1 MNILAISPRNSS
13 FDGVKPHVRFS
24 SSSRWSITGG
34 VFNPSHSY
42 WKMINQIADRPTT
55 CFPEGQRSPFSGTK
69 PKHHIGGY
77 IPIIYIIIHLLYYIL
92 YMYIFSILHH
102 YILCISPLSPVN
114 PHCDRRLLI
123 HRSIDPAGSCRCL
136 RAEWQCP
143 CGFVEQA
150 AGPLTL
156 RGWDPAGRIW
166 FQRCSHS
173 SDMLLEMYIFYLLKR
188 MTACMYIYTHNHIY
202 TSSTAQGGGGSFRN
216 RKPIGEVGCCESRM
230 AERIH

>member
-69 PKHHIGGY
+69 SKHHIGGY
-77 IPIIYIIIHLLYYIL
+77 IPIIYIYIYLLYYIL

-143 CGFVEQA
+143 CGFVEQV

-166 FQRCSHS
+166 FQRYSHS
-173 SDMLLEMYIFYLLKR
+173 SDMLLEMYIFSLLKR
-188 MTACMYIYTHNHIY
+188 MTACMYIYT
-202 TSSTAQGGGGSFRN
+202 
-216 RKPIGEVGCCESRM
+216 
-230 AERIH
+230 

>member
-1 MNILAISPRNSS
+1 MFPRRTA
-13 FDGVKPHVRFS
+13 FTIF
-24 SSSRWSITGG
+24 WYQAQT
-34 VFNPSHSY
+34 SY
-42 WKMINQIADRPTT
+42 WWLYP
-55 CFPEGQRSPFSGTK
+55 
-69 PKHHIGGY
+69 HY
-77 IPIIYIIIHLLYYIL
+77 IYIIIHLLYYIL

-166 FQRCSHS
+166 FQRYSHS

-188 MTACMYIYTHNHIY
+188 MTACMYIYIHIITY
-202 TSSTAQGGGGSFRN
+202 IPVVPHKAVAEVSE
-216 RKPIGEVGCCESRM
+216 IGNL
-230 AERIH
+230 